1 MRSRP
6 VSGLAGFDVSPS
18 HELEH
23 SQWHQEFSEKVPCLA
38 VSRNAIAKQAFY
50 GKLLL
55 QSFLFDTPTPAYRC
69 GGSPGIQE
77 TLNKSCRR
85 TYIQRFL
92 TWFPFNSTAQSG
104 QSTSNVA
111 GILPEPQFRA

>member
-23 SQWHQEFSEKVPCLA
+23 SQWHQEFSEKV
-38 VSRNAIAKQAFY
+38 SRSGSLIGSAIANQTFY
-50 GKLLL
+50 GTLLV

-77 TLNKSCRR
+77 T
-85 TYIQRFL
+85 
-92 TWFPFNSTAQSG
+92 A
-104 QSTSNVA
+104 
-111 GILPEPQFRA
+111 E

>member
-18 HELEH
+18 HELEN
-23 SQWHQEFSEKVPCLA
+23 SQWHQEFSEKVSGSGSLIG
-38 VSRNAIAKQAFY
+38 NTIASQTFY
-50 GKLLL
+50 GTLLV

-77 TLNKSCRR
+77 T
-85 TYIQRFL
+85 
-92 TWFPFNSTAQSG
+92 A
-104 QSTSNVA
+104 
-111 GILPEPQFRA
+111 E

>member
-1 MRSRP
+1 MYREQGNTAEACERTDIDQDTAPRDIFRMRSRP

-23 SQWHQEFSEKVPCLA
+23 SQWHQEFSEKVSGSGGL
-38 VSRNAIAKQAFY
+38 RFTET
-50 GKLLL
+50 LLV

-77 TLNKSCRR
+77 T
-85 TYIQRFL
+85 
-92 TWFPFNSTAQSG
+92 A
-104 QSTSNVA
+104 
-111 GILPEPQFRA
+111 E